1 MHSQRTIRSTA
12 ASNRQIE
19 ELEGKLR
26 LLERKRMEDR
36 DLKEQLEKATSERDR
51 FKGIIDKLQAKY
63 HPQQQELEKLKREL
77 AEYEQ
82 RFVAIEDMQAD
93 HEIAMESAVLDRE
106 VAEETAEGYKAD
118 LEAVRARNEELEL
131 ELELARDE
139 KTELGREMSPEER
152 SSTGWLQ
159 LERMNERLKDALIS
173 LRDISQD
180 KEAALKEQI
189 GGLEKE
195 VDGFDGLKKQFEETK
210 EKLLRSEA
218 DTNDLRQQLEAAMDA
233 ESIIESLEEDNSS
246 MRNKLNEL
254 RAAIED
260 LEALRELNDELEIN
274 HVEAEKQLQEELDFK
289 DSLLQDRERTAKE
302 QQKALDEADYNISRF
317 REYVTTLQS
326 DLQDLQASKQITET
340 EASQLS
346 NKSRAMMDLN
356 MKLQSSAAKTQVK
369 AIDLELRKLDAEQA
383 SEHLAIVQLFLP
395 ETFQAERDS
404 VLALLRF
411 RRIGF
416 KAGLVQ
422 NFVKERI
429 ASFGTRGQEEDVFA
443 ACDALDK
450 LTWIAGMSDRLVNS
464 ISGCSSEAFA
474 QYGGALYELEVVE
487 RTLNDYVDAL
497 RRDELQEGDMSVRLG
512 RSIDVM
518 THLASLHLH
527 SGSADYA
534 DELIMKTTL
543 LQSQLESAT
552 SALTVT
558 KTLLE
563 NNLSLPTD
571 ESESED
577 DESASDAHLI
587 VNRLKII
594 IEQVRNAKVVSGKT
608 HRALSDLQASSLTLN
623 NTLMDQ
629 FEAVEKVS
637 SMIVAYACRTGA
649 SLQAIFNEEGRSEQV
664 SPSEIAAS
672 LSHVATNIFSLPA
685 QEAGPYSTLATRLRD
700 LVSLL
705 SDLAT
710 LPTDLDN
717 TIEFERAPQP
727 WVARADELKRT
738 KITSVDTEAELARTL
753 EAVRERDSIV
763 KQKEKELEEQSVRIE
778 MLEARMKDASK
789 RSAKIAELERNLR
802 EARDSEAKTKKE
814 VALIQH
820 EAQQDIERARQEMTR
835 LGEERKQSGSRPGV
849 DNDAMGAGTQSR
861 MERDRQRLA
870 GMSSALRHLR
880 EANVRL
886 HLPAPDAPFSVVAK
900 QQWLH
905 EPLDVPN
912 KSSRQ
917 DHSQRAVGNTIER
930 MLAFATMKPVVD
942 LTKTPENKLAWRPVK
957 DSSRVRI
964 ERKNEEW
971 IDCWRQTRDLSGH
984 QSGQRMVK

>member
-1 MHSQRTIRSTA
+1 
-12 ASNRQIE
+12 
-19 ELEGKLR
+19 
-26 LLERKRMEDR
+26 MEDR
-36 DLKEQLEKATSERDR
+36 ELREQLEKATSERDR

-77 AEYEQ
+77 NEYEE

-131 ELELARDE
+131 EVELARDE
-139 KTELGREMSPEER
+139 KNEMGREMSPEER
-152 SSTGWLQ
+152 NSTGWLQ
-159 LERMNERLKDALIS
+159 LERTNERLKDALIS
-173 LRDISQD
+173 LRDITQD

-195 VDGFDGLKKQFEETK
+195 VDAIDGLKKQFEETK

-260 LEALRELNDELEIN
+260 LEALRELNDELEVN

-326 DLQDLQASKQITET
+326 DLQDLQASKQISET

-416 KAGLVQ
+416 KAKLVQ

-429 ASFGTRGQEEDVFA
+429 ASFGTRGQDEDVFA

-464 ISGCSSEAFA
+464 ISSCSAEAFS

-487 RTLNDYVDAL
+487 RTLNDYIDAL
-497 RRDELQEGDMSVRLG
+497 RRDELQEGDMSIRLG
-512 RSIDVM
+512 RSIEVM
-518 THLASLHLH
+518 THLSSLHLH
-527 SGSADYA
+527 TGPADHA
-534 DELIMKTTL
+534 DQLMMKTTL

-558 KTLLE
+558 KSLLE
-563 NNLSLPTD
+563 GNLAMPAD
-571 ESESED
+571 ESEDEE
-577 DESASDAHLI
+577 ESASDSLLI
-587 VNRLKII
+587 VNRLKIM

-608 HRALSDLQASSLTLN
+608 HRALSDLQTSSLTLN
-623 NTLMDQ
+623 DTLMDQ
-629 FEAVEKVS
+629 FEAAEKVAS
-637 SMIVAYACRTGA
+637 TIVAYACQSGA
-649 SLQAIFNEEGRSEQV
+649 GLQAIFGEEGRSEQV
-664 SPSEIAAS
+664 SPSEVAAS
-672 LSHVATNIFSLPA
+672 LSQNATIIFSLSA
-685 QEAGPYSTLATRLRD
+685 QEAGPYSALANRLRD
-700 LVSLL
+700 LVGLL
-705 SDLAT
+705 TDLAT

-717 TIEFERAPQP
+717 TVEFERAPQP

-738 KITSVDTEAELARTL
+738 KITNIDTEVELARTV
-753 EAVRERDSIV
+753 EAVRERDSLV
-763 KQKEKELEEQSVRIE
+763 QQKEKELEEQSVRIE

-789 RSAKIAELERNLR
+789 RSAKIAELEKTIR
-802 EARDSEAKTKKE
+802 EARESETKMKKEIAAVQLEAKQDVE
-814 VALIQH
+814 R
-820 EAQQDIERARQEMTR
+820 AQQELAR
-835 LGEERKQSGSRPGV
+835 LGEERKGHTGSGAPGIS
-849 DNDAMGAGTQSR
+849 NDAMGAGTQYR
-861 MERDRQRLA
+861 IERDQQRLA
-870 GMSSALRHLR
+870 GMNSALRHLR
-880 EANVRL
+880 ETNMRL
-886 HLPAPDAPFSVVAK
+886 RLPGPDAPFSVVAK

-905 EPLDVPN
+905 EALDKPC
-912 KSSRQ
+912 SRSWNAE
-917 DHSQRAVGNTIER
+917 SQFAAGQTIER
-930 MLAFATMKPVVD
+930 MLEFATEKPVVD
-942 LTKTPENKLAWRPVK
+942 LTKMEGQNKLAWRPIK
-957 DSSRVRI
+957 DSSRVKV
-964 ERKNEEW
+964 ERRNEAW
-971 IDCWRQTRDLSGH
+971 VDWK
-984 QSGQRMVK
+984 QSIGSDRGFGLRAPLMAR

>member
-1 MHSQRTIRSTA
+1 
-12 ASNRQIE
+12 
-19 ELEGKLR
+19 
-26 LLERKRMEDR
+26 MEDR
-36 DLKEQLEKATSERDR
+36 ELKEQLEKATSERDR

-77 AEYEQ
+77 AKYEQ

-139 KTELGREMSPEER
+139 KSELGREMSPEER

-195 VDGFDGLKKQFEETK
+195 VDGIDGLKKQFEETK

-317 REYVTTLQS
+317 REYVTTLQG

-416 KAGLVQ
+416 KASLVQ

-429 ASFGTRGQEEDVFA
+429 ASFGTRGQDEDVFA

-450 LTWIAGMSDRLVNS
+450 LTWIAAMSDRLVNS
-464 ISGCSSEAFA
+464 ITGCSPEAFG

-497 RRDELQEGDMSVRLG
+497 RRDELQEGDMAVRLG
-512 RSIDVM
+512 RSIEVM
-518 THLASLHLH
+518 THLSSLHLRD
-527 SGSADYA
+527 GPADFA
-534 DELIMKTTL
+534 DELIMKTNL
-543 LQSQLESAT
+543 LQSQLQSAT

-558 KTLLE
+558 KSLLE
-563 NNLSLPTD
+563 NNLSMPAD
-571 ESESED
+571 ESESEED
-577 DESASDAHLI
+577 DSSDSLLI

-608 HRALSDLQASSLTLN
+608 YRALSDLQASSLTLN
-623 NTLMDQ
+623 SSLMEE
-629 FEAVEKVS
+629 FETVEKIS
-637 SMIVAYACRTGA
+637 STIVAYACQTGA
-649 SLQAIFNEEGRSEQV
+649 RLQTTFNEEGRSDLV
-664 SPSEIAAS
+664 SPSEVAAS
-672 LSHVATNIFSLPA
+672 LSQAATSIFSLPA
-685 QEAGPYSTLATRLRD
+685 QEAGPYSTLANRLKD

-717 TIEFERAPQP
+717 TVEFERAPQP

-738 KITSVDTEAELARTL
+738 KITSVDTEAELARTV
-753 EAVRERDSIV
+753 EAVKERDSLV

-789 RSAKIAELERNLR
+789 RSARIAELERQLR
-802 EARDSEAKTKKE
+802 EAKDNEAKTKKE
-814 VALIQH
+814 FAHIQH
-820 EAQQDIERARQEMTR
+820 EAQQDIERARQEMAR
-835 LGEERKQSGSRPGV
+835 LGEERKTSGGSRSGV

-880 EANVRL
+880 ETNVRL

-900 QQWLH
+900 QQWLY
-905 EPLDVPN
+905 EPLDAPS
-912 KSSRQ
+912 KSHRQ
-917 DHSQRAVGNTIER
+917 DQASRAAVGNTIER
-930 MLAFATMKPVVD
+930 MLAFATMKPPVD
-942 LTKTPENKLAWRPVK
+942 LTKLPENKLAWRPVK

-964 ERKNEEW
+964 ERKNEQW
-971 IDCWRQTRDLSGH
+971 IDCWRETRDLSSLH
-984 QSGQRMVK
+984 SSALRAVK